1 MNSAIIVMQGMGA
14 VMIVLGSILTLT
26 YLARRE
32 SAANAGRGAGR
43 FDYRTA
49 NDFEMDYRRVLAFS
63 RLATR

>member
-1 MNSAIIVMQGMGA
+1 MNSAIMVMQGMGA
-14 VMIVLGSILTLT
+14 ILIVLGSVLTLV

-32 SAANAGRGAGR
+32 SAANVGRGAGR
-43 FDYRTA
+43 FDHRTA